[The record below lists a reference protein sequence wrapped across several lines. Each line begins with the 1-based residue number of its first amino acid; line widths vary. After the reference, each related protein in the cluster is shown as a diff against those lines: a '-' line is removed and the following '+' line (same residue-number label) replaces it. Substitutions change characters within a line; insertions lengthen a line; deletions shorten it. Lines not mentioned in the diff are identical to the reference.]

1 MRSKLWPLRLAVRTL
16 PFHGENTGSIPV
28 GVTPMYITQLY
39 SIGLVY
45 LKYVNLFKLF

>member
-28 GVTPMYITQLY
+28 GVTMYIPQFY

-45 LKYVNLFKLF
+45 LKYVNLLKLF